1 MTQMSPRQSQHTGCL
16 LSREYGVDRVLAD
29 NNIPSA
35 TIVSFL
41 CFFSVRGVFIG
52 SV

>member
-1 MTQMSPRQSQHTGCL
+1 MGYL
-16 LSREYGVDRVLAD
+16 LSREYGVDRVFVD

-35 TIVSFL
+35 TIVPFL

-52 SV
+52 PV